1 MKREKNP
8 NQKAFKIVNKKAPV
22 ILPKPTEEELA
33 TNIGSE
39 ENVSFAMSIALQMK
53 NQQREAD
60 AARKAEAGI
69 VYKKRNVQYSDADL
83 ESFRKKLLAARAEI
97 AEKSSSVKDTIGL
110 NAADDIEPDGGDG
123 STQSMRLDALSH
135 MEKSSRTINDIDNV
149 YGEPSVGHRCL
160 DRLEA
165 HRTSR
170 STAAVVLLRRRNRR
184 VPNRVSTGHSIRPSH
199 A

>member
-53 NQQREAD
+53 EQQRKADEA
-60 AARKAEAGI
+60 KKSEAEI
-69 VYKKRNVQYSDADL
+69 VFKKRNVKYSDADL

-97 AEKSSSVKDTIGL
+97 TEKSSSVKDTIGL

-135 MEKSSRTINDIDNV
+135 MEKSSRTINDIDEALSRIADRT
-149 YGEPSVGHRCL
+149 YGVCMTCGNL
-160 DRLEA
+160 IDKNRLIHSPFVKTCTGCQQTQENEA
-165 HRTSR
+165 KGGR
-170 STAAVVLLRRRNRR
+170 
-184 VPNRVSTGHSIRPSH
+184 
-199 A
+199 

>member
-8 NQKAFKIVNKKAPV
+8 NQRAFKIVNKKAPV
-22 ILPKPTEEELA
+22 ILPKPSEEELA

-69 VYKKRNVQYSDADL
+69 VYKKRNVKYSDADL
-83 ESFRKKLLAARAEI
+83 DNFRKKLLAARAEI

-135 MEKSSRTINDIDNV
+135 MEKSSRTINDIDEALSRIADRS
-149 YGEPSVGHRCL
+149 YGVCMTCGNL
-160 DRLEA
+160 ID
-165 HRTSR
+165 
-170 STAAVVLLRRRNRR
+170 RNRLI
-184 VPNRVSTGHSIRPSH
+184 HSPFVKTCTLCQQTLENEAKESH
-199 A
+199 

>member
-22 ILPKPTEEELA
+22 ILPKPSVEEVGA
-33 TNIGSE
+33 NIGSE

-53 NQQREAD
+53 DKQHKAD
-60 AARKAEAGI
+60 EARKSEAAI
-69 VYKKRNVQYSDADL
+69 VFKKRNVKYSDADL
-83 ESFRKKLLAARAEI
+83 ENFRKKLLAARAEI

-135 MEKSSRTINDIDNV
+135 MEKSSRTINDIDEALSRIADRT
-149 YGEPSVGHRCL
+149 YGVCMTCGNL
-160 DRLEA
+160 IDKNRLIHSPFVKTCTGCQRTLENEA
-165 HRTSR
+165 NE
-170 STAAVVLLRRRNRR
+170 RR
-184 VPNRVSTGHSIRPSH
+184 
-199 A
+199 

>member
-8 NQKAFKIVNKKAPV
+8 NQRAFKIVNKKAPV
-22 ILPKPTEEELA
+22 ILPKPSEEELA

-69 VYKKRNVQYSDADL
+69 VYKKRNVKYSDADL
-83 ESFRKKLLAARAEI
+83 DNFRKKLLAARAEI

-135 MEKSSRTINDIDNV
+135 MEKSSRTINDIDESLARIADRT
-149 YGEPSVGHRCL
+149 YGVCMTCGNL
-160 DRLEA
+160 IDKNRLIHSPFVKTCTGCQRTLENEA
-165 HRTSR
+165 NE
-170 STAAVVLLRRRNRR
+170 RR
-184 VPNRVSTGHSIRPSH
+184 
-199 A
+199 

>member
-22 ILPKPTEEELA
+22 ILPKPSVEEVGA
-33 TNIGSE
+33 NIGSE

-53 NQQREAD
+53 DKQHKAD
-60 AARKAEAGI
+60 EARKSEAAI
-69 VYKKRNVQYSDADL
+69 VFKKRNVKYSDADL
-83 ESFRKKLLAARAEI
+83 ENFRKKLLAARAEI

-135 MEKSSRTINDIDNV
+135 MEKSSRTINDIDEALSRIADRA
-149 YGEPSVGHRCL
+149 YGVCMTCGNL
-160 DRLEA
+160 IDKNRLIHSPFVKTCTGCQQTLENEA
-165 HRTSR
+165 KE
-170 STAAVVLLRRRNRR
+170 
-184 VPNRVSTGHSIRPSH
+184 SH
-199 A
+199 

>member
-8 NQKAFKIVNKKAPV
+8 NQRAFKIVNKKAPV
-22 ILPKPTEEELA
+22 ILPKTTVEEVGA
-33 TNIGSE
+33 NIGSE

-53 NQQREAD
+53 DQQRKAD
-60 AARKAEAGI
+60 EARKSETAI
-69 VYKKRNVQYSDADL
+69 VFKKRNVKYSDADL

-135 MEKSSRTINDIDNV
+135 MEKSSRTINDIDEALSRIADRT
-149 YGEPSVGHRCL
+149 YGICMTCGNLIDKNRLIHRPFVKTCTGCQQT
-160 DRLEA
+160 LENEA
-165 HRTSR
+165 NE
-170 STAAVVLLRRRNRR
+170 RR
-184 VPNRVSTGHSIRPSH
+184 
-199 A
+199 

>member
-8 NQKAFKIVNKKAPV
+8 NQKAFKIIAKKSPV

-53 NQQREAD
+53 ERQHKAD
-60 AARKAEAGI
+60 DARKSEAAI
-69 VYKKRNVQYSDADL
+69 VFKKRNVKYSDADL
-83 ESFRKKLLAARAEI
+83 ENFRKRLLAARGEI
-97 AEKSSSVKDTIGL
+97 AEKSSSVKETIGL

-135 MEKSSRTINDIDNV
+135 MEKSSRTINDIDEAISRV
-149 YGEPSVGHRCL
+149 ADRTYGVCMTCGCL
-160 DRLEA
+160 IDKNRLVHSPFVKTCTLCQQTLESEA
-165 HRTSR
+165 RG
-170 STAAVVLLRRRNRR
+170 NR
-184 VPNRVSTGHSIRPSH
+184 
-199 A
+199 

>member
-1 MKREKNP
+1 MKRAKSP
-8 NQKAFKIVNKKAPV
+8 NQKAFKIVAKKAPI
-22 ILPKPTEEELA
+22 ILPKPTDEELA

-60 AARKAEAGI
+60 SARKAEAGI
-69 VYKKRNVQYSDADL
+69 VYKKRNVKYSDADL
-83 ESFRKKLLAARAEI
+83 ENFHKKLLAARAEI

-135 MEKSSRTINDIDNV
+135 MEKSSRTINDIDEALARIADRT
-149 YGEPSVGHRCL
+149 YGVCMTCGNL
-160 DRLEA
+160 IDKNRLVHSPFVKTCMACQRALESEA
-165 HRTSR
+165 K
-170 STAAVVLLRRRNRR
+170 
-184 VPNRVSTGHSIRPSH
+184 G
-199 A
+199 

>member
-8 NQKAFKIVNKKAPV
+8 NQRAFKIVNKKAPV
-22 ILPKPTEEELA
+22 ILPKPTTEEELA

-53 NQQREAD
+53 DRQRKAD
-60 AARKAEAGI
+60 EARKSEAAI
-69 VYKKRNVQYSDADL
+69 VYKKRNVQYSDGDL
-83 ESFRKKLLAARAEI
+83 ESFRKKLLAVRAEI

-135 MEKSSRTINDIDNV
+135 MEKSSRTINDIDEALARIADRT
-149 YGEPSVGHRCL
+149 YGVCMTCGNL
-160 DRLEA
+160 IDKNRLIHSPFVKTCTGCQRTLENEA
-165 HRTSR
+165 NGS
-170 STAAVVLLRRRNRR
+170 L
-184 VPNRVSTGHSIRPSH
+184 
-199 A
+199 